1 MKKQYIQP
9 EMKLIQLNHST
20 SLLAGSQVV
29 VGMSYEDADNSA
41 ALSRRGNFFD
51 DEKFDDEEEEY

>member
-9 EMKLIQLNHST
+9 EMMLIQLNHSA
-20 SLLAGSQVV
+20 SLLAGSPV
-29 VGMSYEDADNSA
+29 VGMSSESQNNNA

-51 DEKFDDEEEEY
+51 DEEEEN

>member
-9 EMKLIQLNHST
+9 EIMLIQLNHST
-20 SLLAGSQVV
+20 SLLGGSQV
-29 VGMSYEDADNSA
+29 GMSSESQNNNA

-51 DEKFDDEEEEY
+51 DEEEEY

>member
-9 EMKLIQLNHST
+9 QMVAIEMKYTTTLMS
-20 SLLAGSQVV
+20 GSGTLG
-29 VGMSYEDADNSA
+29 VGTGTMSADD

-51 DEKFDDEEEEY
+51 DEEEEY

>member
-9 EMKLIQLNHST
+9 EMMLIQLNHSA
-20 SLLAGSQVV
+20 SLLAGSP
-29 VGMSYEDADNSA
+29 VGMSSGSQNNDV

-51 DEKFDDEEEEY
+51 DDEEEEY